1 VHPGQAEEAGMLPL
15 LDVLPRCCYSENDT
29 HQDKYGLLQGLR
41 DLQSSVPGP
50 SDNYGVIPFQIIN
63 MVKKNSQANI
73 RLLDGNQA
81 AAEGVRLSRVQVIA
95 AYPITP
101 QTPVTEV
108 LSEFVERGDLKSEY
122 IAVESEHSV
131 MAVCTSA
138 SLVGARTFTAT
149 SAHGLAYM
157 HEMLHWAAG
166 ARLPIVLACVN
177 RALGAPWNILN
188 DQQDSISQRDTG
200 WIQLYARN
208 NQEILDTIIQAYKI
222 AETVYVPVMVCY
234 DGYILSHTEMPV
246 EVPSQAKV
254 DKFLPPYKPHTTLDP
269 ANPKNY
275 NLVTLADPRVNAE
288 GVLCHGYME
297 LRYLLQ
303 EALQNSAE
311 TISKVGEEFG
321 KLFGRDYSDMF
332 WQDDMENADIVIVA
346 MGSLAM
352 EATVA
357 AEMLRKEG
365 NKVGVLGLRTF
376 RPFPKAA
383 LSKALKKTRL
393 ITVFD
398 KNISYGAEGATCSEI
413 KSALYGSKTEAVI
426 RNFIV
431 GLGGRDVKA
440 RELAD
445 AVRSALPAMKSG
457 ALNSEHPEWICYI

>member
-1 VHPGQAEEAGMLPL
+1 MTE
-15 LDVLPRCCYSENDT
+15 
-29 HQDKYGLLQGLR
+29 K
-41 DLQSSVPGP
+41 
-50 SDNYGVIPFQIIN
+50 DN
-63 MVKKNSQANI
+63 KANI

-81 AAEGVRLSRVQVIA
+81 AAEGTKLSRVQVIA

-101 QTPVTEV
+101 QTPVTEA
-108 LSEFVERGDLKSEY
+108 LSEFAERGELKAEY
-122 IAVESEHSV
+122 VAVESEHSA

-166 ARLPIVLACVN
+166 ARLPVVLASVN
-177 RALGAPWNILN
+177 RAIGAPWNILN

-200 WIQLYARN
+200 WIQIYARN
-208 NQEILDTIIQAYKI
+208 NQEILDYIIQAYKI
-222 AETVYVPVMVCY
+222 AETVYLPVMVCF
-234 DGYILSHTEMPV
+234 DGYVLSHTEMPV
-246 EVPSQAKV
+246 DVPSQEAV
-254 DKFLPPYKPHTTLDP
+254 DRFLPPYKPHTILDP

-275 NLVTLADPRVNAE
+275 NLVTLADPRMNAE

-311 TISKVGEEFG
+311 TIIKVGQEFSE
-321 KLFGRDYSDMF
+321 LFGRNYANMF
-332 WQDDMENADIVIVA
+332 WEDTLDDADTIIVA

-352 EATVA
+352 EAKVA
-357 AEMLRKEG
+357 ADTLRDEG
-365 NKVGVLGLRTF
+365 HKIGILGLRVF

-383 LSKALKKTRL
+383 LVKALEKARL
-393 ITVFD
+393 IVVFD
-398 KNISYGAEGATCSEI
+398 KNISYGSEGATCSEI
-413 KSALYGSKTEAVI
+413 KSALYGSQAKAAI

-445 AVRSALPAMKSG
+445 AVRE
-457 ALNSEHPEWICYI
+457 ALNSLKPGTLNTEYPEWICYI